1 MTVKRRAGA
10 PEVIVAGS
18 VYWDLIFFN
27 LNEPPTLGE
36 EVRTDRFT
44 MTPGGGGYITAVGLA
59 RLGVRTAL
67 RTYVGRDQ
75 LGQLLL
81 DAMRREK
88 LNVSGVKRHPTLGS
102 AISVAFSTTGDRGFL
117 TYKGSAVETGE
128 LLRAWKRSAAR
139 HVHFAGMRSP
149 FEPHVKLLEQLR
161 REQITTSLDIG
172 WNPEVYADPG
182 FREIVKRV
190 TIFMPSQRDAKW
202 FTGRSDLGEAVGA
215 LGEMVRV
222 PVVKVGSEGAVGLE
236 QGRVVTVRPPSVEVV
251 DTTGAGD
258 AFNAGFIW
266 AFVRDEPLERCLL
279 AGNICGAFSTRAPGG
294 TPAFPTLREF
304 RTALRDASP

>member
-81 DAMRREK
+81 DARSEEHT
-88 LNVSGVKRHPTLGS
+88 S
-102 AISVAFSTTGDRGFL
+102 
-117 TYKGSAVETGE
+117 E
-128 LLRAWKRSAAR
+128 LQ
-139 HVHFAGMRSP
+139 SP
-149 FEPHVKLLEQLR
+149 MYLVCRLL
-161 REQITTSLDIG
+161 
-172 WNPEVYADPG
+172 
-182 FREIVKRV
+182 
-190 TIFMPSQRDAKW
+190 
-202 FTGRSDLGEAVGA
+202 
-215 LGEMVRV
+215 
-222 PVVKVGSEGAVGLE
+222 
-236 QGRVVTVRPPSVEVV
+236 
-251 DTTGAGD
+251 
-258 AFNAGFIW
+258 
-266 AFVRDEPLERCLL
+266 
-279 AGNICGAFSTRAPGG
+279 
-294 TPAFPTLREF
+294 
-304 RTALRDASP
+304 

>member
-1 MTVKRRAGA
+1 MTVKRRAGVT
-10 PEVIVAGS
+10 EVIVAGS

-117 TYKGSAVETGE
+117 TYKIG
-128 LLRAWKRSAAR
+128 RASC
-139 HVHFAGMRSP
+139 
-149 FEPHVKLLEQLR
+149 
-161 REQITTSLDIG
+161 RE
-172 WNPEVYADPG
+172 
-182 FREIVKRV
+182 RV
-190 TIFMPSQRDAKW
+190 NMS
-202 FTGRSDLGEAVGA
+202 
-215 LGEMVRV
+215 
-222 PVVKVGSEGAVGLE
+222 
-236 QGRVVTVRPPSVEVV
+236 
-251 DTTGAGD
+251 
-258 AFNAGFIW
+258 
-266 AFVRDEPLERCLL
+266 
-279 AGNICGAFSTRAPGG
+279 
-294 TPAFPTLREF
+294 
-304 RTALRDASP
+304 